1 MRSRYT
7 AFVLGDSAYLL
18 ASWHPST
25 RPAELDLGGDDTD
38 WQGLTILNSEAGMPG
53 DAKGV
58 VEFAARYC
66 RQGREWVLHERS
78 RFLFET
84 GKWFYLDGD
93 IQPDKPPRTGRNVP
107 CTCGSGRK
115 FKRCC
120 GAS

>member
-1 MRSRYT
+1 MRSRFT

-25 RPAELDLGGDDTD
+25 RPVELDLGDDATE
-38 WQGLTILNSEAGMPG
+38 WQGLTILSAEAGMQG
-53 DAKGV
+53 DIKGV

-66 RQGREWVLHERS
+66 RQEREGVLHERS

-93 IQPDKPPRTGRNVP
+93 IQPDKPSRTGRNAP
-107 CTCGSGRK
+107 CPCGSGK
-115 FKRCC
+115 KYKRCC